1 LHSLYIE
8 TPVIAIYACM
18 LSVVS
23 EFFFVRVQ
31 LDYILPVVWFCIES
45 WSGNFFCKLHALL

>member
-8 TPVIAIYACM
+8 TPVIAVYACM

>member
-1 LHSLYIE
+1 LYIE
-8 TPVIAIYACM
+8 TPVIAVYACM

-31 LDYILPVVWFCIES
+31 LDYILPVV
-45 WSGNFFCKLHALL
+45 